1 MLVNLNDVLKKAKKS
16 GYAIGAFNV
25 HNMETIEVVF
35 EAAVSLNIPVII
47 AFGEKY
53 SYINSIH
60 LIAKCVQELANTTPL
75 SIVLHLDHCKSEDLI
90 IRAI

>member
-1 MLVNLNDVLKKAKKS
+1 MLVNLNDVLNKARKS

-25 HNMETIEVVF
+25 HNMETIEAVF
-35 EAAVSLNIPVII
+35 EAVVSLNIPVII

-60 LIAKCVQELANTTPL
+60 LIAK
-75 SIVLHLDHCKSEDLI
+75 
-90 IRAI
+90 